1 VALKRSKGRDE
12 DALESAF
19 EGARARFVEML
30 EREAAERTAE
40 LERTLSLARAESVSL
55 LAAEERRLAEERR
68 RAVAEQEDRASA
80 QLGQKVAE
88 VQQRVEQRLAGW
100 ADDLDRVQQNLLG
113 QMQSLEVRQKQL
125 MADAEARV
133 SADAERLEQA
143 SEEYHTALGRL
154 RAELERST
162 QEAVAGAQVELESHA
177 TERRRALHEVG
188 DRLRRRERELNEQ
201 IDREQGEALRRIQDT
216 LGDVERRQLEQLKR
230 SVDREAE
237 RFAEAAAE
245 QFDAAI
251 KAARE
256 DAARR
261 LARELDRAV
270 AVFSREADSVL
281 GERLS
286 QVADAGV
293 QHLEKRL
300 RQITAGL
307 ERQRD
312 EFVETLEKRLAD
324 AESTLRD
331 RVEAVTAEGRVERD
345 VLDARLRELAARID
359 ETAAR
364 ARSRLGSFE

>member
-1 VALKRSKGRDE
+1 MALKRKGRDE
-12 DALESAF
+12 DALEAAF
-19 EGARARFVEML
+19 EQARTRFAEML

-40 LERTLSLARAESVSL
+40 LERSLSLARAESASL
-55 LAAEERRLAEERR
+55 LAAEERRIAEERR
-68 RAVAEQEDRASA
+68 RAVAEREDQATIA
-80 QLGQKVAE
+80 LGEKVAE
-88 VQQRVEQRLAGW
+88 VQHRVEQKLASW
-100 ADDLDRVQQNLLG
+100 ADDLERAQERLAAQL
-113 QMQSLEVRQKQL
+113 QTLEQRQRQL
-125 MADAEARV
+125 MDDADTRIA
-133 SADAERLEQA
+133 SDAERLEQA
-143 SEEYHTALGRL
+143 SEEHHGSVGRL
-154 RAELERST
+154 RKELDRATQEAIAGASAELET
-162 QEAVAGAQVELESHA
+162 HA
-177 TERRRALHEVG
+177 AERRRALHEVG
-188 DRLRRRERELNEQ
+188 DRLRRRERDLNEQ
-201 IDREQGEALRRIQDT
+201 IEREQGEALRRIQDT
-216 LGDVERRQLEQLKR
+216 LADVERRQVEQLKR
-230 SVDREAE
+230 AVDREAE

-251 KAARE
+251 KTARE

-300 RQITAGL
+300 RQIAAGL

-312 EFVETLEKRLAD
+312 EFVEALERRLVD
-324 AESTLRD
+324 AEATLRD
-331 RVEAVTAEGRVERD
+331 RVEAVNAEGRVERD

-364 ARSRLGSFE
+364 ARSKLGSLD